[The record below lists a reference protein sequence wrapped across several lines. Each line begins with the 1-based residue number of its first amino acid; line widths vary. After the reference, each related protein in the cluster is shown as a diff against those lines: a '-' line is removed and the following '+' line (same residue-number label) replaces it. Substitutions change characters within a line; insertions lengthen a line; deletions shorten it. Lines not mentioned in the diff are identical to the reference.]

1 MEKISKV
8 YIIDQLILFIKSDI
22 LDNNIEFKSETLFS
36 DLGLDS
42 MSIIELVLFIE
53 RKFGIAISEKDL
65 IPSNL
70 KSVNTLAECTYCYI
84 G

>member
-22 LDNNIEFKSETLFS
+22 LDNNIEFKSETPFS